1 MTDESNVDDTAPTT
15 PAEPQSLQDMLP
27 SELRDINALKDFKTP
42 ADLAKSYV
50 NTKEK
55 IGSMVSIPGEDADV
69 ETRSKFYNRIGRPEN
84 IDGYDFEPQAV
95 EGINGVTAV
104 NKENVKAFKEKAH
117 ELGLTKSQ
125 AQGLMNH
132 IQSGFSQQ
140 LQEQARLMAESV
152 DKASKELR
160 SEWGVNYDKNMGNV
174 DTALSQFF
182 SKEDGALLKQASA
195 QYPGL
200 MKSLSQIGSKISET
214 PTSREGTMSNPAPTR
229 DDAKEQISKIQN
241 DKEHPYWH
249 KHHKDHKKAAEHMN
263 DLYRQAYD
271 NVGS

>member
-1 MTDESNVDDTAPTT
+1 MTDESTVSEETAETSS
-15 PAEPQSLQDMLP
+15 EPQSLQQMLP
-27 SELRDINALKDFKTP
+27 DDLKEINALKDFKTP

-69 ETRSKFYNRIGRPEN
+69 ETRSKFYNRIGRPETV
-84 IDGYDFEPQAV
+84 DGYDFEPQAV
-95 EGINGVTAV
+95 EGLNGVTAV
-104 NKENVKAFKEKAH
+104 NKENVSAFKTKAH

-140 LQEQARLMAESV
+140 LQEQARAMAESV

-174 DTALSQFF
+174 DSAITQFF
-182 SKEDGALLKQASA
+182 SKEDGALLNQASA

-200 MKSLSQIGSKISET
+200 MKSLSQIGSQISET

-229 DDAKEQISKIQN
+229 DDAKEQISQIQN
-241 DKEHPYWH
+241 DKEHAYWH
-249 KHHKDHKKAAEHMN
+249 KGHKDHKKAAQHMN
-263 DLYRQAYD
+263 ELYKQAYD
-271 NVGS
+271 NV